1 MMKFSAYNNAGFLKS
16 ENPIQKQSSVRFCTN
31 CGKPLEKGDVFCDE
45 CGNKIEQEENSILKI
60 NFDEK
65 MSEFGSLL
73 DDFDKQILAYE
84 KEITEN
90 EKIVDGCKTEIAS
103 LKSEILE
110 LEESSKLALDEK
122 NSIVYLKLAE
132 LYEKTEGIV
141 ASIEILKR
149 GLNFGG
155 FKEFE
160 EVLAVSD
167 DGKLTVNPQGA
178 SVEATVE
185 AHGKD
190 KKIIVYKY
198 KPKKGYH
205 KKQGHRQPYT
215 KVKIE
220 KINL

>member
-1 MMKFSAYNNAGFLKS
+1 MAHKNIKIANKLQNPEIQSNVVIGNVALGNCSQAGL
-16 ENPIQKQSSVRFCTN
+16 
-31 CGKPLEKGDVFCDE
+31 
-45 CGNKIEQEENSILKI
+45 
-60 NFDEK
+60 
-65 MSEFGSLL
+65 SLP
-73 DDFDKQILAYE
+73 
-84 KEITEN
+84 
-90 EKIVDGCKTEIAS
+90 
-103 LKSEILE
+103 
-110 LEESSKLALDEK
+110 
-122 NSIVYLKLAE
+122 
-132 LYEKTEGIV
+132 
-141 ASIEILKR
+141 IEILKR

-205 KKQGHRQPYT
+205 KKRRKAVIP
-215 KVKIE
+215 
-220 KINL
+220 